1 MNPHAQFDREL
12 DLELEPERYEFQ
24 ESGWDFDL
32 GRRDF
37 LRILGGGLLVLCL
50 GQDDQAQE
58 TGKVQRRG
66 SGGQR
71 RGMGELP
78 RDIEAWLHIAED
90 GAVTASTGKV
100 EVGQNA
106 RTSLT
111 VAVADELRLP
121 VESVRMVMGDTDHV
135 PFDMGTFGSRTTP
148 TMVPQ
153 MRRAAGAGA
162 AAGPGG

>member
-1 MNPHAQFDREL
+1 MNPHAQFDLEL

-37 LRILGGGLLVLCL
+37 LQILGGGLLVLCL

-58 TGKVQRRG
+58 TGKAQRRG

-78 RDIEAWLHIAED
+78 REIEAWLHIGED

-111 VAVADELRLP
+111 MAVADELGLP

-153 MRRAAGAGA
+153 MRRAAA
-162 AAGPGG
+162 AARRCCWA